1 MTEKDAQ
8 MICMGYWGFRFFF
21 FLFVL
26 DYLILL
32 AHTLLLAQ
40 KKKSA
45 GILQSQQSTTVL
57 WLELPLTKQNQLVNV
72 SRGATNNADH
82 FLWVSY

>member
-8 MICMGYWGFRFFF
+8 MICMGYWCFG
-21 FLFVL
+21 FLFPICVGL
-26 DYLILL
+26 FDFTGT
-32 AHTLLLAQ
+32 HPPVGP